1 MSNPLALIIEDDED
15 TRTIFAAALTAAGFD
30 VWPIA
35 DGQEARQTLQTA
47 VPQLIIL
54 DLHLPHIAGDELL
67 HQIRNDSRLVGVPVI
82 LATADRLTANQLE
95 EEANIVLLKP
105 VSFNQ
110 LSILAKRLYARHQ

>member
-1 MSNPLALIIEDDED
+1 M
-15 TRTIFAAALTAAGFD
+15 
-30 VWPIA
+30 
-35 DGQEARQTLQTA
+35 QTA

-110 LSILAKRLYARHQ
+110 LSILANRLYARHQ